1 MPLNRKKALQKL
13 YRVADGQRGFF
24 TTKQA
29 VESGFSARSHLYHV
43 QTGDWIREHRG
54 IYRLRQFPSPE
65 RPDLILWYLWSRNR
79 KDHPEGLYSH
89 ETALSLHDLSDTMP
103 AKLHMTVPKSFRR
116 NSQIPRALVLHYGN
130 LPETDIESIQGIRA
144 TKPLR
149 TVIDLLLEGRV
160 SKDILI
166 QALRE
171 GLRRGL
177 ISQTAIK
184 QASLP
189 NEAMKELQQL
199 IKAANA

>member
-13 YRVADGQRGFF
+13 YRIADGQRGFF

-29 VESGFSARSHLYHV
+29 VQSGFSARSHLYHV

-54 IYRLRQFPSPE
+54 IYRLRQFPSPD

-79 KDHPEGLYSH
+79 QDHPEGFYSH
-89 ETALSLHDLSDTMP
+89 ETALSLHDLSDAMP

-130 LPETDIESIQGIRA
+130 LPDADIESIQGVRA

-149 TVIDLLLEGRV
+149 TVMDLLLEGRV

-166 QALRE
+166 QAFRE

-177 ISQTAIK
+177 ISQAAIK
-184 QASLP
+184 RATLP
-189 NEAMKELQQL
+189 NETMKELQQL